1 MRVLFIGDVYGAPG
15 RKYLSEQLPKLKQEY
30 KPNIILV
37 NAENSANNGRS
48 ITEDYYLE
56 LMKSGVATITMGNHV
71 WGNPKLKDFIE
82 NAHIIRP
89 ANYYDAPGKGYDL
102 IRYNDKKLLVINLLG
117 RTYMDSNLENPF
129 LVADKIISEVEA
141 DYILIDFHAEA
152 TSEKISF
159 AHYLDGR
166 VTAIVGTHT
175 HVQTADERI
184 LPNGTIY
191 ITDVGMTGPLDGII
205 GVDKDIVIKRFIS
218 GHTRPNKVA
227 ETKNQLNAVIMDFD
241 AKTIERIHLEE

>member
-30 KPNIILV
+30 KPNIIVV

-129 LVADKIISEVEA
+129 LVADKIISEVEGL
-141 DYILIDFHAEA
+141 YFNWF
-152 TSEKISF
+152 SRWSNKRKISF

-175 HVQTADERI
+175 CANSRWKNIAKQLFI
-184 LPNGTIY
+184 LLMW
-191 ITDVGMTGPLDGII
+191 VWLDHLMGLLEL
-205 GVDKDIVIKRFIS
+205 IKI
-218 GHTRPNKVA
+218 
-227 ETKNQLNAVIMDFD
+227 L
-241 AKTIERIHLEE
+241 L